1 MIIRTLAIA
10 LAICLAD
17 AAALA
22 QNYPAKQVRIVVGL
36 TAGGTTDLVARILAQ
51 KLGEAWKQNVI
62 VDNRP
67 GASGMIG
74 ADLVA
79 KAAPDGYTLL
89 VTPHTSIAVAPA
101 LYGKAPYDSV
111 KDFAPITLAGST
123 PLLMIVHPS
132 FPPKT
137 FAEFVTL
144 AKRGNE
150 RGNARGNERSSERL
164 TFGSGGI
171 GSSPHMAGELL
182 GARLGIRMNHI
193 PYKGEGP
200 AIADTIGGQI
210 PIMFA
215 NLPVGL
221 PHVKSGKLRAL
232 ANTASKRSPLAPEI
246 PTVMESGFKDYAIA
260 TWYGMFGP
268 AGMPADLVNRIQ
280 RDVARIVNQPD
291 NHERLTGLGVD
302 IVAGTPDELAA
313 YLSAEIARYTKVIKE
328 TGIKAE

>member
-1 MIIRTLAIA
+1 MIIRILTLA
-10 LAICLAD
+10 LAISLAEGS
-17 AAALA
+17 AIA
-22 QNYPAKQVRIVVGL
+22 QNFPVKQVRIIVGL

-51 KLGEAWKQNVI
+51 KLGEAWGQNVI

-89 VTPHTSIAVAPA
+89 VTPQTSIAVAPA
-101 LYGKAPYDSV
+101 LYGKAPYDAV
-111 KDFAPITLAGST
+111 KDFATITLVGST

-137 FAEFVTL
+137 FAEFAAL
-144 AKRGNE
+144 AKRG
-150 RGNARGNERSSERL
+150 GERL

-182 GARLGIRMNHI
+182 SARLGVRMNHI
-193 PYKGEGP
+193 PYKGENP

-215 NLPVGL
+215 NLPVAL
-221 PHVKSGKLRAL
+221 PHVKAGKLRAL
-232 ANTASKRSPLAPEI
+232 ANTAAARSPLALEI
-246 PTVMESGFKDYAIA
+246 PTVAESGFKDFAIA
-260 TWYGMFGP
+260 TWYGLLGP
-268 AGMPADLVNRIQ
+268 AGMPGELVARIQ
-280 RDVARIVNQPD
+280 RDVSRIVNQPD
-291 NHERLTGLGVD
+291 NRERLTSMGVD
-302 IVAGTPDELAA
+302 IIAGTPEEFAA
-313 YLSAEIARYTKVIKE
+313 YLRAEIARYTKVIKE

>member
-1 MIIRTLAIA
+1 MTVRILA
-10 LAICLAD
+10 LALLAWLAAGP
-17 AAALA
+17 AAA
-22 QNYPAKQVRIVVGL
+22 QNFPTKQVRVIVGL
-36 TAGGTTDLVARILAQ
+36 TAGGTTDLVSRILAQ
-51 KLGEAWKQNVI
+51 KLGEAWGQNVI

-89 VTPHTSIAVAPA
+89 ITPQTSIAVAPA
-101 LYGKAPYDSV
+101 LYGKAPYDAV
-111 KDFAPITLAGST
+111 KDFAPVTLVGST

-137 FAEFVTL
+137 FAEFVAL
-144 AKRGNE
+144 AKRSG
-150 RGNARGNERSSERL
+150 ERL

-182 GARLGIRMNHI
+182 SARLGIRMNHI

-215 NLPVGL
+215 NLPVAL
-221 PHVKSGKLRAL
+221 PHVKANKVRAL
-232 ANTASKRSPLAPEI
+232 ANTAAARSPLAPEI
-246 PTVMESGFKDYAIA
+246 PTVAESGFKDYAIA

-268 AGMPADLVNRIQ
+268 TGMPPDLVTRIQ
-280 RDVARIVNQPD
+280 RDVSRIVNQPD
-291 NHERLTGLGVD
+291 NRERLTGLGVD
-302 IVAGTPDELAA
+302 IVAGTPDELGA
-313 YLSAEIARYTKVIKE
+313 YLRAEIARYTKVIKE

>member
-1 MIIRTLAIA
+1 MIARTLALA
-10 LAICLAD
+10 LLATV
-17 AAALA
+17 AANCALA
-22 QNYPAKQVRIVVGL
+22 QNFPVKQVRIIVGL

-51 KLGEAWKQNVI
+51 KLGEAWGQNVI

-89 VTPHTSIAVAPA
+89 VTPQTSIAVAPA
-101 LYGKAPYDSV
+101 LYGKAPYDAV
-111 KDFAPITLAGST
+111 KDFATITLVGST

-137 FAEFVTL
+137 FAEFAAL
-144 AKRGNE
+144 AKRSG
-150 RGNARGNERSSERL
+150 ERL

-182 GARLGIRMNHI
+182 SARLGVRMNHI
-193 PYKGEGP
+193 PYKGENP

-215 NLPVGL
+215 NLPVAL

-232 ANTASKRSPLAPEI
+232 ALTGDRRSRTMPDVPTLKEMGIDISANAWWGILAPANTPKPIIDKLVIELR
-246 PTVMESGFKDYAIA
+246 KAIA
-260 TWYGMFGP
+260 LPEVESTLIETLGMEVIALGP
-268 AGMPADLVNRIQ
+268 EATQKWISDA
-280 RDVARIVNQPD
+280 
-291 NHERLTGLGVD
+291 
-302 IVAGTPDELAA
+302 
-313 YLSAEIARYTKVIKE
+313 IARWGKVVKDN
-328 TGIKAE
+328 GIRAE

>member
-1 MIIRTLAIA
+1 MTVRILA
-10 LAICLAD
+10 LALLAWLAAGT
-17 AAALA
+17 AAA
-22 QNYPAKQVRIVVGL
+22 QNFPTKQVRVIVGL
-36 TAGGTTDLVARILAQ
+36 TAGGTTDLVSRILAQ
-51 KLGEAWKQNVI
+51 KLGEAWGQNVI

-89 VTPHTSIAVAPA
+89 ITPQTSIAVAPA

-111 KDFAPITLAGST
+111 KDFAPVTLVGST

-144 AKRGNE
+144 AKRSG
-150 RGNARGNERSSERL
+150 ERL

-182 GARLGIRMNHI
+182 SARLGIRMNHI

-215 NLPVGL
+215 NLPVAL
-221 PHVKSGKLRAL
+221 PHVKANKVRAL
-232 ANTASKRSPLAPEI
+232 ANTAAARCIAARLPVWLTSSRRSLAGI
-246 PTVMESGFKDYAIA
+246 CSI
-260 TWYGMFGP
+260 
-268 AGMPADLVNRIQ
+268 
-280 RDVARIVNQPD
+280 VAR
-291 NHERLTGLGVD
+291 HHAARLARQR
-302 IVAGTPDELAA
+302 AGCVWPASRAITCTTSTLLFRWGSSRQLPESLDRE
-313 YLSAEIARYTKVIKE
+313 SRRW
-328 TGIKAE
+328 

>member
-1 MIIRTLAIA
+1 MTMHRILA
-10 LAICLAD
+10 LAAL
-17 AAALA
+17 AALAGAPAAVA
-22 QNYPAKQVRIVVGL
+22 QNYPSKQVRIIVGL

-51 KLGEAWKQNVI
+51 KLSETWGQNVI

-89 VTPHTSIAVAPA
+89 VTPQTSIAVAPA
-101 LYGKAPYDSV
+101 LYGKAPYDAV

-137 FAEFVTL
+137 FAEFVAL
-144 AKRGNE
+144 AKGSNE
-150 RGNARGNERSSERL
+150 RGGERL

-182 GARLGIRMNHI
+182 SARLGVRMNHI

-215 NLPVGL
+215 NLPVAL
-221 PHVKSGKLRAL
+221 PHVKAGKLRAL
-232 ANTASKRSPLAPEI
+232 ANTAAARSPLAPSI
-246 PTVMESGFKDYAIA
+246 PTVAEAGFRDFAIA
-260 TWYGMFGP
+260 TWYGLLGP
-268 AGMPADLVNRIQ
+268 AALPGELVARIQ

-291 NHERLTGLGVD
+291 NRERLTGLGVD
-302 IVAGTPDELAA
+302 IIAGTPDEFAA
-313 YLSAEIARYTKVIKE
+313 YLRAEIARYTKVIKE